1 MLPILREYRLPKD
14 IGGEPIAEM
23 ISELLKMKWLAIL
36 LVTNAAEDNHR
47 DQKIECI
54 PRPFPQ
60 L

>member
-1 MLPILREYRLPKD
+1 MLPILRENRLPKD
-14 IGGEPIAEM
+14 TGGEPIAEM

-54 PRPFPQ
+54 